1 MSRGNRTDEERAEIE
16 RSKCKRTES
25 LDAYDYYLRGI
36 ANIYQYTEGGT
47 DEALKLFNKTIEL
60 DPTFSSAYGM
70 AAWCYVWRKANGW
83 MADRA
88 KEIAE
93 AKRLAQR
100 AVDLG
105 ADDAVALLGGGYSL
119 VFVVHDVERGAA
131 YIDRALALNPN
142 FAWGLASSG
151 WTKAFLGD
159 PDAAITQLTRAMRLN
174 PLDPLSFRALSGMAF
189 AHFIA
194 GRYDEATLWAEKAL
208 RERENYLPAIRELA
222 AASALTELDPGFRTI
237 G

>member
-1 MSRGNRTDEERAEIE
+1 
-16 RSKCKRTES
+16 
-25 LDAYDYYLRGI
+25 
-36 ANIYQYTEGGT
+36 
-47 DEALKLFNKTIEL
+47 
-60 DPTFSSAYGM
+60 M

-105 ADDAVALLGGGYSL
+105 ADDPVALLGGGYSL

-159 PDAAITQLTRAMRLN
+159 PDAAITQLSRAMRLN
-174 PLDPLSFRALSGMAF
+174 PLDPLSFRALGGMAF

-222 AASALTELDPGFRTI
+222 AASALTGRLAEAQKAMAHFREI
-237 G
+237 DSEMRVAAIKNWVPIRRPDDLARLEDGLRRAGLPQ